1 MHSLLGMEEIM
12 PITKLDELVVAY
24 RSSGEGRELIME
36 KVAALVYEAHHRYGF
51 DDEDDAANALLKYR
65 QRILKL
71 IDRFEDRGLPFDAY
85 LASSLRYLARTVRRE
100 RRRIFERESVCERA
114 ALPETDCN
122 DTDPVAE
129 MPFDSEERI
138 SEVRYFG
145 DGGVRSAASNRR
157 PRARGGIIPRCP
169 AQAAAY
175 SSRLVFL
182 AVKCAWEIDEEGVSR
197 VSAAAGVGREWL
209 AAAVEQA
216 RRSLVSER
224 SRIDRLV
231 ERRNACWTRMR
242 LLEARMATETESHCK
257 ARLASA
263 FERES
268 ARYAKVKADCSCLRP
283 IVPNSVVARILGIP
297 KGTVDSGLYYLRK
310 RYGPE

>member
-1 MHSLLGMEEIM
+1 MLFPLVMEESM
-12 PITKLDELVVAY
+12 PITKLNELVLAY
-24 RSSGEGRELIME
+24 RSSGEGRDLIME
-36 KVAALVYEAHHRYGF
+36 KVAALVYEAHQKYGF

-65 QRILKL
+65 RRILKL

-85 LASSLRYLARTVRRE
+85 LATSLRYLARTVRRE

-114 ALPETDCN
+114 AFLEMERI
-122 DTDPVAE
+122 DTDPAMALQFE
-129 MPFDSEERI
+129 TADQTRELRYSGNEE
-138 SEVRYFG
+138 YG
-145 DGGVRSAASNRR
+145 RSASHRR
-157 PRARGGIIPRCP
+157 PRARGGVIPRCP
-169 AQAAAY
+169 AEAAAF

-182 AVKCAWEIDEEGVSR
+182 AVKCAWEIDEEGVAR

-216 RRSLVSER
+216 RRSLEPER
-224 SRIDRLV
+224 SRVERLV
-231 ERRNACWTRMR
+231 KRRNASWTRQR
-242 LLEARMATETESHCK
+242 LLEARMAIETDRYCM
-257 ARLASA
+257 ARLSSA
-263 FERES
+263 MGRES
-268 ARYAKVKADCSCLRP
+268 ARYAKVKEELGALRP